1 MGENKTPI
9 FGQDPTSAIGAS
21 RLHHTAG
28 SEGRTKPDADSRR
41 MALQLL
47 CAFSAADVPPCAMY
61 PERCAKL
68 AGSTGSAMPLV
79 ALGTW
84 RGSYKDCSNNNYTC
98 VRQRA
103 KSAVSSWIE
112 LDGTHIDTANDY
124 RTQVEVGEAVTASGR
139 QRSELFLTT
148 KCPGPMGFLA
158 TIQCAEDNLQMLGQY
173 GVTTGYLDLL
183 LIHFPFIIK
192 PECYGSPSTE
202 ECKMPYVDPGDEA
215 RLETWRAMELLQ
227 RQGRA
232 RAIGLSDYN
241 ATQLAHTIANAK
253 QPVAVHQVPDA
264 PMEWHAPAG
273 A

>member
-1 MGENKTPI
+1 
-9 FGQDPTSAIGAS
+9 
-21 RLHHTAG
+21 
-28 SEGRTKPDADSRR
+28 

-124 RTQVEVGEAVTASGR
+124 RTQVEVGEAVTSSGR

-253 QPVAVHQVPDA
+253 QPVAVHQVPNA